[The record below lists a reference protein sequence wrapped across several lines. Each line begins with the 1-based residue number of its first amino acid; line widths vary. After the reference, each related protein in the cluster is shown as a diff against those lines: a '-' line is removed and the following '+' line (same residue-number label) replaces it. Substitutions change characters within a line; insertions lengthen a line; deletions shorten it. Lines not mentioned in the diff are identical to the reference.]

1 MIFARLLPAFSRDII
16 NIYMSLIYVFV
27 CDCVLS
33 LEVTL
38 QKRSEGPMWQELVL
52 GDRRGEYVMSDEQ
65 AALIHERL
73 THLTSEDLVR
83 PCSLHYTNNSTNKR
97 LLSLPLIS

>member
-1 MIFARLLPAFSRDII
+1 M
-16 NIYMSLIYVFV
+16 YVYLYE
-27 CDCVLS
+27 CVLS

-38 QKRSEGPMWQELVL
+38 QKRSEGPMWSELVI

-73 THLTSEDLVR
+73 THLTSEDMVR
-83 PCSLHYTNNSTNKR
+83 LITSIVNKQPASHALNYFKLCR
-97 LLSLPLIS
+97 ALPSCPNL

>member
-1 MIFARLLPAFSRDII
+1 MC
-16 NIYMSLIYVFV
+16 VFE
-27 CDCVLS
+27 CVLS

-38 QKRSEGPMWQELVL
+38 QKRSEGPMWPELVM

-65 AALIHERL
+65 AAIIHERL

-83 PCSLHYTNNSTNKR
+83 LTCYITLIYPALNIMTNLFYLHHHT
-97 LLSLPLIS
+97 LVQISYV

>member
-1 MIFARLLPAFSRDII
+1 MISEIACVDYVWIMCEI
-16 NIYMSLIYVFV
+16 VYMCPVNVL
-27 CDCVLS
+27 LS

-38 QKRSEGPMWQELVL
+38 QKRSEGLMWPELVM

-83 PCSLHYTNNSTNKR
+83 LTHYHVLITWLRPVMASLF
-97 LLSLPLIS
+97 

>member
-1 MIFARLLPAFSRDII
+1 M
-16 NIYMSLIYVFV
+16 FV

-33 LEVTL
+33 LEVSL

-52 GDRRGEYVMSDEQ
+52 GDRRGEYVMNDEQ

-83 PCSLHYTNNSTNKR
+83 PCSLHYTNNSTNKCNR
-97 LLSLPLIS
+97 QSLISTANILREKSLCREFGN

>member
-1 MIFARLLPAFSRDII
+1 MICNFVFSD
-16 NIYMSLIYVFV
+16 S
-27 CDCVLS
+27 VLS

-38 QKRSEGPMWQELVL
+38 QKRGEGPMWPELVM
-52 GDRRGEYVMSDEQ
+52 GDKRGEYVMSDEQ

-83 PCSLHYTNNSTNKR
+83 LSLHITLIKSSAKYNEKH
-97 LLSLPLIS
+97 LLSVQPIF